1 MSDAQAS
8 TQEEAA
14 APAADLL
21 ERIRRH
27 RRHTLEL
34 LTVCALGL
42 VPWTVLLAMTLPSVY
57 EVRQWRVTWVGF
69 DALLM
74 VAMAATAL
82 LGWLRHRAVIVSA
95 TTTAVLLICDAW
107 FDVSLA
113 FGTSGVWLSSVLAA
127 CVELPLAFYLIR
139 RVMSMLSLAQWPTAK
154 PAAAD
159 SSSSSST
166 RQPARPDA

>member
-8 TQEEAA
+8 TQEAAA
-14 APAADLL
+14 APAADLP

-57 EVRQWRVTWVGF
+57 EVRQWRATWVGF

-95 TTTAVLLICDAW
+95 TATAVLLICDAW

-113 FGTSGVWLSSVLAA
+113 FGTSGVWLSAVLAA
-127 CVELPLAFYLIR
+127 CVELPLALYLIR
-139 RVMSMLSLAQWPTAK
+139 RVMGMISLAQWPA
-154 PAAAD
+154 PRAATG
-159 SSSSSST
+159 SS

>member
-8 TQEEAA
+8 TQEKAA

-113 FGTSGVWLSSVLAA
+113 FGTPGVWLSAVLAS

-139 RVMSMLSLAQWPTAK
+139 RVMAMLSLAQWPTAK
-154 PAAAD
+154 PAAD
-159 SSSSSST
+159 SS